1 VPDPIEPD
9 PVVPEP
15 VVPEPVVSDPIEP
28 DPVVPEPVV
37 PEPVVPESVVP
48 ESVVPE
54 PESIFT
60 ERLVLELLRPETLEA
75 FLARDHAAGER
86 AQGRTLPEGF
96 LSPAEDAFLKIQLH
110 RMASRPEGQGWCAR
124 VIIRADDDAVMGH
137 CGFHGPPEDVG
148 RAEVGYT
155 VFPDYRRQGY
165 AVEAVA
171 GLVEYARSQG
181 QPVVFACVS
190 PDNVASLA
198 VVAKLGFRQTGVQG
212 DDVDGQEGVFELSF

>member
-9 PVVPEP
+9 SVAPGPVSSGP
-15 VVPEPVVSDPIEP
+15 VS
-28 DPVVPEPVV
+28 
-37 PEPVVPESVVP
+37 SG
-48 ESVVPE
+48 
-54 PESIFT
+54 PESIVT
-60 ERLVLELLRPETLEA
+60 ERLILEPLHPETLEA

-86 AQGRTLPEGF
+86 AQGRTLPKGF

-110 RMASRPEGQGWCAR
+110 RMATRPDGQGWCAR
-124 VIIRADDDAVMGH
+124 AIIRAADDAVMGH

-171 GLVEYARSQG
+171 GLVDYARSQG

-198 VVAKLGFRQTGVQG
+198 VVARLGFRQTGVQG
-212 DDVDGQEGVFELSF
+212 DEVDGQEGVFELTF